1 MLGSLLGGGLGPALL
16 GVGTILQMR
25 ALDNARRSREA
36 ANRAYADSMRR
47 YSDESN
53 DLFQESLAKSDI
65 DRTQETIDDATARR
79 VQDYTDFTSTDTF
92 DPIIPGQ
99 DNAPRVVGA
108 DAARQLGDELRR
120 AEDRIRAQARLY
132 GFGDRNLGR
141 GIELQ
146 RTNELQQ
153 NLGLYGRGARLAR
166 DARVGAADANS
177 GSLLG
182 DLLVGGGMIANAY
195 R

>member
-1 MLGSLLGGGLGPALL
+1 MLGSLLSGGLGPALL
-16 GVGTILQMR
+16 GVGTLLQMR
-25 ALDNARRSREA
+25 AMNNARRSRQA
-36 ANRAYADSMRR
+36 ANRAFADQQRR

-53 DLFQESLAKSDI
+53 QLFQESLERSNI
-65 DRTQETIDDATARR
+65 DRTQETMDEAAGRR
-79 VQDYTDFTSTDTF
+79 VQDYTDFAATDTF

-99 DNAPRVVGA
+99 ENAPRVVGA

-120 AEDRIRAQARLY
+120 VEDRIRAQARLY

-146 RTNELQQ
+146 RTNEQQQ
-153 NLGLYGRGARLAR
+153 NLGLYSRGARLAR
-166 DARVGAADANS
+166 DARAAAADANG

-182 DLLVGGGMIANAY
+182 DLLVGGGAIANAY
-195 R
+195 Q